1 MDVALFG
8 ASASLSLYLPRAL
21 FYTQTTVEQSSV
33 AVALGLSFSLFSLSL
48 LEAIPDSW
56 LILLAHEVVLQEEEE
71 DQILVPTYT
80 FTITR
85 AYWII
90 LWALCIFLIVALPC
104 MAGVEGA
111 LGFGE
116 FFETTQVDR
125 DDHKYPIMH
134 WRKCPWY
141 VRFVAFICKLLV
153 TRTVRFFQQ
162 CCRFCFARRKTEPI
176 LAMSVSEEELRT
188 MGASNNDTERRGLVV
203 SIHENY
209 LSRYRN
215 AILLGCIC
223 GVTSMLVVISSIGP
237 LVVRVNAENSTL
249 SMAVTWLCAIGL
261 LLSSLLNGFGSVSMP
276 YSCLVGLYLEP
287 IRPEAIAKA
296 EAELQSVIAA
306 IESKRLEAREM
317 AVSISTPVTRP
328 RANPPKNKKG
338 LSRLLPKFSSSFNSK
353 GPTSFAEMGAEM
365 GEDLSHKKQILQT
378 EIEFL
383 EILSKDM
390 RADLDEM
397 KHSQAMAAVARTQ
410 WGRIQSW
417 LGVIFSFI
425 LLIRLVSAGV
435 TIWHR
440 DALLGPRLP
449 KAPRG
454 DFITTALLWLTG
466 HHFVSQE
473 DFTTVSHVVSLSLTA
488 FLGFSQVRTF
498 LRTLSA
504 VNRRL
509 DRFYKKCFCA
519 KSPITPRA
527 EDSLSSTPEEL
538 SFALGKSG
546 GGMYYHVIASLTG
559 CYFLSCIVITKMM
572 LPEKYSSGFSSA
584 LGGMDL
590 FTVNS
595 HVVNMAYAF
604 SAALTAA
611 VLGMLFGIQR
621 QNTLRNST
629 PQALKNEKIFN
640 SSDAV

>member
-1 MDVALFG
+1 MDLALCG
-8 ASASLSLYLPRAL
+8 AAASLSLYLPRAL
-21 FYTQTTVEQSSV
+21 FYTQSTVEQSSV
-33 AVALGLSFSLFSLSL
+33 AVALGLSFGLFSLSI

-56 LILLAHEVVLQEEEE
+56 LMILAHEFVPEEEE
-71 DQILVPTYT
+71 EVPFLVPT

-85 AYWII
+85 AYWIT
-90 LWALCIFLIVALPC
+90 LWTLCIFLIVALPC
-104 MAGVEGA
+104 MAGVAGA

-116 FFETTQVDR
+116 FFERPQVDR
-125 DDHKYPIMH
+125 DDDKYSIMH
-134 WRKCPWY
+134 WKKCPWY
-141 VRFVAFICKLLV
+141 IRFFALICKLLV
-153 TRTVRFFQQ
+153 TRTVRLFRQ
-162 CCRFCFARRKTEPI
+162 CCRPRRPKTEPI
-176 LAMSVSEEELRT
+176 LAMTVSEDELRT
-188 MGASNNDTERRGLVV
+188 MGASNHDTERRGLVV
-203 SIHENY
+203 STHENY

-223 GVTSMLVVISSIGP
+223 GVTSMLVVLCSIGP

-296 EAELQSVIAA
+296 EAELQSVNAA
-306 IESKRLEAREM
+306 VESKRSEAREM
-317 AVSISTPVTRP
+317 AVSITTRVNRL
-328 RANPPKNKKG
+328 RANPPKNKAG
-338 LSRLLPKFSSSFNSK
+338 LSRLLPKLSSSFNQK
-353 GPTSFAEMGAEM
+353 GATSFAEMG
-365 GEDLSHKKQILQT
+365 EDLTHKKQILQT

-383 EILSKDM
+383 EILCKDM

-397 KHSQAMAAVARTQ
+397 KHSQAMAAVARTKM
-410 WGRIQSW
+410 GRIQSW
-417 LGVIFSFI
+417 LGVLFSLI
-425 LLIRLVSAGV
+425 LLIRLISAGV
-435 TIWHR
+435 SIWHR
-440 DALLGPRLP
+440 DAPLEPRLP

-473 DFTTVSHVVSLSLTA
+473 DFTTVSQVVSLSLTA

-498 LRTLSA
+498 LRTLAA

-527 EDSLSSTPEEL
+527 EDSL
-538 SFALGKSG
+538 GKS
-546 GGMYYHVIASLTG
+546 GGMYYHVIASFTG

-629 PQALKNEKIFN
+629 PLALKNETIFN
-640 SSDAV
+640 CSDAV

>member
-1 MDVALFG
+1 MDMALFG

-21 FYTQTTVEQSSV
+21 FYTQSTVEQSSV

-56 LILLAHEVVLQEEEE
+56 LMLLAHEVVPQEEE
-71 DQILVPTYT
+71 DPLLVSTYT

-104 MAGVEGA
+104 MAGVAGA

-116 FFETTQVDR
+116 FFETPQVDR

-141 VRFVAFICKLLV
+141 VRFVALVCKLLV
-153 TRTVRFFQQ
+153 TRTVRLFGQ
-162 CCRFCFARRKTEPI
+162 CCRFCLLSRPKTEPI
-176 LAMSVSEEELRT
+176 LAMTVSEDELRT
-188 MGASNNDTERRGLVV
+188 MGASNPNTERRGLVM
-203 SIHENY
+203 SIHENF

-306 IESKRLEAREM
+306 MESKRSKAREM
-317 AVSISTPVTRP
+317 AASISTRATRL
-328 RANPPKNKKG
+328 RANPPNNKAG
-338 LSRLLPKFSSSFNSK
+338 LSRLLPKLSSSFNKKVS
-353 GPTSFAEMGAEM
+353 TSFAEMG
-365 GEDLSHKKQILQT
+365 EDLTHKKQILQT

-383 EILSKDM
+383 EILCKDM

-397 KHSQAMAAVARTQ
+397 RHSQAMAAVARTKM
-410 WGRIQSW
+410 GRIQSW
-417 LGVIFSFI
+417 LGVVFSFI
-425 LLIRLVSAGV
+425 LLIRLMSAGV
-435 TIWHR
+435 NIWHT
-440 DALLGPRLP
+440 DVPLGPRLL

-473 DFTTVSHVVSLSLTA
+473 DFTTVSQVVSLSLTA

-498 LRTLSA
+498 LRTLAA

-519 KSPITPRA
+519 KSQITPRA
-527 EDSLSSTPEEL
+527 EDSLSSMSEEP

-590 FTVNS
+590 FTVNQR
-595 HVVNMAYAF
+595 VVNIAYAF
-604 SAALTAA
+604 SAAVTAA
-611 VLGMLFGIQR
+611 ILGMLFGIQR

-629 PQALKNEKIFN
+629 PLALKNEKIFN